1 MVAMEERQLQL
12 MKEHLEQVVLQEH
25 QVVLQDHQLVQLQEQ
40 LELEVLQE
48 QLTALLVSTHCLPA

>member
-12 MKEHLEQVVLQEH
+12 MKEHLE